1 MGKSTTVELV
11 QELEKRNV
19 DSRYDQIIAE
29 AKEGEFHDFK
39 NNKYATPKIA
49 LVGYLDKFPELTDIK
64 KAVIAGEY
72 DE

>member
-1 MGKSTTVELV
+1 MSKSTTVELV

-19 DSRYDQIIAE
+19 NSKYDQIITE
-29 AKEGEFHDFK
+29 ARAGEFHDFK
-39 NNKYATPKIA
+39 NNKYATPKVA

-64 KAVIAGEY
+64 EAVIAGEY